1 MNTLPPRRELPDNVR
16 ERLRTRVMGDQP
28 GKSRSRGLLATA
40 AAVVLVAG
48 TLALSTS
55 IERTQPTATDPTTT
69 QADPTLPFSPPTM
82 EEELDRCW
90 AALVDAGKTDGYPDR
105 SEWRGVVKD
114 FGGGNVTAA
123 WAGETPI
130 ICATTPA
137 YVSVSSPTATP
148 EHLGD
153 SRTGVLMRTENGV
166 VAGVVDPS
174 WPAVEVGYQY
184 PDGAFNGG
192 AAAQEDGLFVFSSL
206 ENLLDPRLDL
216 RLRRT
221 EDPSSTLNGPNPPPF
236 GGFVPGLGPT
246 PVTVYDRPGEP
257 DEYAQTGVE
266 ACLKGAGVPDVESW
280 EPGADWMGR
289 VGGRIIGG
297 GGGLLARNG
306 DQLYVCDPFQTPN
319 AFIDLGTHPL
329 PAANDA
335 PVRLASDPDFPT
347 VLGLASADA
356 AYVDVYFGTFSLRT
370 AVVNSTFA
378 MEDAGTV
385 TKVEVFD
392 RNHALLYA
400 GPFS

>member
-1 MNTLPPRRELPDNVR
+1 MNTLPPRRDLPDNVR

-48 TLALSTS
+48 ALALSTS

-130 ICATTPA
+130 ICATTPSQ
-137 YVSVSSPTATP
+137 VTVSSPTATP
-148 EHLGD
+148 EYLGD
-153 SRTGVLMRTENGV
+153 SRTGVLMRTESGV
-166 VAGVVDPS
+166 VAGVLDPTWS
-174 WPAVEVGYQY
+174 NVEVEYLY

-192 AAAQEDGLFVFSSL
+192 AAHQADGLFVFSSL
-206 ENLLDPRLDL
+206 ENLRDPRLDL
-216 RLRRT
+216 RIRRL
-221 EDPSSTLNGPNPPPF
+221 EPGQSVPVNPLDGTPA
-236 GGFVPGLGPT
+236 GLGPA
-246 PVTVYDRPGEP
+246 PVTVFDRLGAP
-257 DEYAQTGVE
+257 DEYGQTGMT
-266 ACLKGAGVPDVESW
+266 ACLKDADVPDVESW

-297 GGGLLARNG
+297 GGLLARNG
-306 DQLYVCDPFQTPN
+306 DQMYVCDPFQTPN

-335 PVRLASDPDFPT
+335 PIRLAADLDFPT
-347 VLGLASADA
+347 VLGLVSADA

-378 MEDAGTV
+378 VEDAGTV

-392 RNHALLYA
+392 RNHALLYT